1 MAEIVSRERHYCV
14 FCSNYRGKL
23 VESRVIQLHR
33 FPSDDRLRKA
43 WIRRIKL
50 IKPNYK
56 WNIYQRL
63 CSEHFTGG
71 RKKGNEI
78 PSVFGKK
85 TFESSQVKFDNFSI
99 YMYMNNFYFF

>member
-56 WNIYQRL
+56 WNIYQWL

-71 RKKGNEI
+71 RKKGNKI

-99 YMYMNNFYFF
+99 YMNNFYFF